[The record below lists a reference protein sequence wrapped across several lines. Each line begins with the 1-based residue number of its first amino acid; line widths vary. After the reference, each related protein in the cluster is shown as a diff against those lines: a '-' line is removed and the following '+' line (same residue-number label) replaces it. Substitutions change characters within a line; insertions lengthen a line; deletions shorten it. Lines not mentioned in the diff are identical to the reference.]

1 MEITKIKLFNF
12 IQQSALKSSSEN
24 LHASLDG
31 RAYYASF
38 DIILPSTWPDAC
50 VYNKTV
56 SNHNGVPSDVTIT
69 AKDEIFGDGLWTLQS
84 GAGCGEKGDQIFVG
98 YKSITAENVSEKFI
112 EEWMKYR
119 YGVFDINGFENDA
132 LYPPCGIQ
140 GGDRYQ
146 ICNDASKIE
155 KSSPPS
161 DNQRPQ
167 LFASYN
173 RYSPSKHNHLCNRRH
188 PMDVV
193 NSHEDFNKT
202 DRHQK
207 FVEPTFKYVKKTL
220 TRYMVIIDDHSDIN
234 VRDSFQFLR
243 DAMRKWIEKDL
254 DRERTEVGIWLMG
267 NSTKSEDFERN
278 VIKSLRESDD
288 REELF
293 SILPWYIEHRSGPK
307 CTLNLAITR
316 SIELMKRRAQA
327 YGDANSVILVIAPG
341 MFKCPDDDTSLMID
355 SANQANIKISTINYP
370 SIGQNRIEMDRLA
383 SHTGGKAFTII
394 EKKQSSDRSLLTT
407 FFELTSTLLHIR

>member
-1 MEITKIKLFNF
+1 MEITKFILFNF
-12 IQQSALKSSSEN
+12 IPQSALKSSSEN
-24 LHASLDG
+24 LHASLGG
-31 RAYYASF
+31 RTFYASF
-38 DIILPSTWPDAC
+38 DIILPSSWPNDC
-50 VYNKTV
+50 VINKTV

-69 AKDEIFGDGLWTLQS
+69 AKDEIFGDGLWTQQS
-84 GAGCGEKGDQIFVG
+84 GGCGEKGDQIFVG
-98 YKSITAENVSEKFI
+98 YKSINSENVSGKFI
-112 EEWMKYR
+112 VEWMKYK
-119 YGVFDINGFENDA
+119 YGVFDVNGFENDP
-132 LYPPCGIQ
+132 LYPPCGVQ
-140 GGDRYQ
+140 GGERYQ
-146 ICNDASKIE
+146 ICNDAARTE
-155 KSSPPS
+155 KSSPQNFPIDS
-161 DNQRPQ
+161 QLPQ
-167 LFASYN
+167 LFIYN
-173 RYSPSKHNHLCNRRH
+173 RYSPSKHNHLCNRQH
-188 PMDVV
+188 PMDII
-193 NSHEDFNKT
+193 NSHEDFNQT

-207 FVEPTFKYVKKTL
+207 LVDPTFKYVKKTL
-220 TRYMVIIDDHSDIN
+220 TRYMVVIDDHSDIN

-278 VIKSLRESDD
+278 LIKSLRQSDD
-288 REELF
+288 REEIF
-293 SILPWYIEHRSGPK
+293 SILPWYIEHRGGPK

-327 YGDANSVILVIAPG
+327 YGDASSVILVIAPG

-383 SHTGGKAFTII
+383 SQTGGKAFTII
-394 EKKQSSDRSLLTT
+394 ERKQSERSLLTT